1 MESSGMNEERNF
13 PNLNGSLTP
22 LQTPAEHQAERLAA
36 LPALYKTAHERLC
49 YEIVLAKATGE
60 SEDDAFTRH
69 GYTAEQA
76 LALLQTPSFAS
87 LLDRVAKD
95 MHDNGLT
102 FRAKARSMAEA
113 LLESAFEI
121 ATDPTQPTAE
131 RVKIVQWTAKM
142 AGHEKGL
149 DKDEGKGTGGF
160 SLSITFAGQEPMK
173 VVANESALITQEG

>member
-1 MESSGMNEERNF
+1 MNEERNF
-13 PNLNGSLTP
+13 PNLNGSLDSPT
-22 LQTPAEHQAERLAA
+22 LLTPAEHQAARLAA
-36 LPALYKTAHERLC
+36 LPAVYKTAHERLC
-49 YEIVLAKATGE
+49 YEIVLAKVTGE
-60 SEDDAFTRH
+60 SEADAFTRN
-69 GYTAEQA
+69 GYTPEQA
-76 LALLQTPSFAS
+76 LALLEQPGFAA
-87 LLDRVAKD
+87 LLNRVHKD
-95 MHDNGLT
+95 LHENGLT

-149 DKDEGKGTGGF
+149 DKEEGKGSGGF

-173 VVANESALITQEG
+173 VVANEPALIEHGQ